1 MKSMERAKSFV
12 AARPTSSNNNQFRN
26 VICSNRDVVKHSLEV
41 DSLPKRSNSVCG
53 AHSTAMDQIPKMVH
67 VVEEAMLLKDSSAG
81 LKFFITFLDTMCMH
95 IYVGEQSFPLN

>member
-12 AARPTSSNNNQFRN
+12 AARSTSSNNNQFRN

-53 AHSTAMDQIPKMVH
+53 AHSTAMDQIPKMAH

-81 LKFFITFLDTMCMH
+81 LKFFIT
-95 IYVGEQSFPLN
+95 